1 MFFCHEPST
10 LFCQL
15 CKTRYVFFV
24 FILLLKNYRMRKCS
38 YMKNVSI
45 VLFRVILL
53 FRGIGMEFVTF
64 LQWVCLLVTSK
75 PSFPEVTSWKVRTVR
90 ISLIF
95 LMDFFH
101 FNFFSTFHIDESQNE
116 IIVTLQPHTSDFQNQ
131 DSWGNFFQKWP
142 SQWFPLWNF
151 VILGYFMVCR

>member
-1 MFFCHEPST
+1 MPTGDF
-10 LFCQL
+10 
-15 CKTRYVFFV
+15 
-24 FILLLKNYRMRKCS
+24 
-38 YMKNVSI
+38 
-45 VLFRVILL
+45 
-53 FRGIGMEFVTF
+53 
-64 LQWVCLLVTSK
+64 K

-101 FNFFSTFHIDESQNE
+101 FNFFSTFYIDDSQNE

-131 DSWGNFFQKWP
+131 DSWGNFFKSDNPNDFPYRFFWFDVNLLFLGWGIEWENFHIANSHWWLVKPSFLRELLRKWP

-151 VILGYFMVCR
+151 VILGYFMACR